1 MSTSDSSRTL
11 AGAVAIVTGS
21 TRGVGEAIAREF
33 AARGAAGLVLTGR
46 NAARGEAVARSIAD
60 AATQSSQTVR
70 R

>member
-1 MSTSDSSRTL
+1 
-11 AGAVAIVTGS
+11 
-21 TRGVGEAIAREF
+21 VGEAIAREF